1 MSISKVNFGPLVE
14 QSPVDNTKEKENY
27 NKIDDLFLNYLQ
39 KLFNTR
45 LSKEKIMEFAVG
57 HKFEG

>member
-1 MSISKVNFGPLVE
+1 MAISKVNFGPLVE

-27 NKIDDLFLNYLQ
+27 NKIDDLFLDYLQ

-45 LSKEKIMEFAVG
+45 LSKEKIMEFAV
-57 HKFEG
+57 